1 MEELRIRVD
10 SSTKAMIMEQAKKN
24 GVSMSQ
30 YVGIIVTDYM
40 KSPELRAAEDR
51 YATTFQQIIA
61 AYHEQ
66 VTNIGI
72 RLGNHEEILAR
83 IYRLLAEKEEHP
95 W

>member
-10 SSTKAMIMEQAKKN
+10 SSTKAMIMEQAKNN
-24 GVSMSQ
+24 GVSMSR
-30 YVGIIVTDYM
+30 YVGTIVTDYM

-51 YATTFQQIIA
+51 YAATFQQIIT

-83 IYRLLAEKEEHP
+83 IYRLLAETEEHP